1 MNKPLDG
8 SLHHV
13 LSIRFVTKGIKSL
26 SDFKMKESALV
37 VLLLLLPWEVRS
49 GLNSY
54 KKSENRPSSLNFIN
68 GDTKL
73 VNKLSSHPH
82 SIISEFQHE
91 LERKVISESP
101 PAEDVPSLPPYDL
114 LPKQPTAENG
124 QPSRYDNS
132 KYDII
137 LMHDRSTAH

>member
-13 LSIRFVTKGIKSL
+13 LSIRFVTTGIKSL
-26 SDFKMKESALV
+26 SDFKMKESARV
-37 VLLLLLPWEVRS
+37 VLLLLLSWEGRS
-49 GLNSY
+49 DLNAY
-54 KKSENRPSSLNFIN
+54 KKSESRLSSLNFIN

-73 VNKLSSHPH
+73 VNKFSSHAH
-82 SIISEFQHE
+82 SIVSKFQHE
-91 LERKVISESP
+91 LERKAISESP

-124 QPSRYDNS
+124 QPSRYDNNM
-132 KYDII
+132 YDII
-137 LMHDRSTAH
+137 LICDSSNCH

>member
-8 SLHHV
+8 SLHQL

-37 VLLLLLPWEVRS
+37 VLLLLLSWEGRS
-49 GLNSY
+49 DLNAY
-54 KKSENRPSSLNFIN
+54 KKSENRLSSLNFIN

-73 VNKLSSHPH
+73 VNKLSSHAH
-82 SIISEFQHE
+82 SIVSKFQHE
-91 LERKVISESP
+91 LERKAVSESP
-101 PAEDVPSLPPYDL
+101 PAEDIPSLPPYDL

-124 QPSRYDNS
+124 QPSRYDNNM
-132 KYDII
+132 YDII
-137 LMHDRSTAH
+137 LIYDRSNAQ